1 MLKKKLLTLAAFLG
15 ILSMGACFL
24 PEPREGPSVR
34 PPAPPEL
41 LALNGIH
48 SIFVVVENNAVS
60 HHIDS
65 ATYAKIFTEE
75 FNSPT
80 KVQDYV
86 QVQATTDEGSADA
99 KLLVKILTEDANHPE
114 QKVGSKYFHWHYS
127 LNYSAILSSKDG
139 KVIWEKPGV
148 MQIDTVTP
156 YDAASPQTARE
167 PWSGQS
173 DTEMMKRSS
182 FQLIRQLFLGQ
193 K

>member
-1 MLKKKLLTLAAFLG
+1 MLKKKLLTLAAVLG

-24 PEPREGPSVR
+24 PEPRDGPSVR

-48 SIFVVVENNAVS
+48 SIFVVIENNSVS
-60 HHIDS
+60 NHIDS
-65 ATYAKIFTEE
+65 AAYAKIFTEE

-80 KVQDYV
+80 KVQDYQ
-86 QVQATTDEGSADA
+86 QVWATTDEGTTDA
-99 KLLVKILTEDANHPE
+99 KLLIKVLTEEANHPE
-114 QKVGSKYFHWHYS
+114 QKTGSKYFHWHYS
-127 LNYSAILSSKDG
+127 LRYSAILSSKDG
-139 KVIWEKPGV
+139 KIIWEKPGV
-148 MQIDTVTP
+148 VHIDTFTS
-156 YDAASPQTARE
+156 YDVASSQTAPE

-173 DTEMMKRSS
+173 DTEMMRRSG